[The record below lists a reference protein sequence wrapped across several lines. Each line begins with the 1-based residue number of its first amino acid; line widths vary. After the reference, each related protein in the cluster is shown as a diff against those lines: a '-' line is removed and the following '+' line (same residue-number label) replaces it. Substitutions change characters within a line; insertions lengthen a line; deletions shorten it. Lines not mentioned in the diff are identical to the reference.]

1 MTSVRV
7 IGCLQEALVGATGCS
22 DRSIARTL
30 NLLEL
35 QLTRMVT
42 RSVCPRS
49 FIKGSFF
56 SSLVST
62 YDCRDQRMQIYGDC
76 APAESSSERRSRV
89 GGDRG
94 HLGRVTRSSGSCRCA
109 LPCRAWCTPMSTR
122 GTMTTARHAP
132 SASSP
137 GPTTEPTSCAC
148 VRPQYLRLT

>member
-1 MTSVRV
+1 MFT
-7 IGCLQEALVGATGCS
+7 GGARRR
-22 DRSIARTL
+22 DRLLRSIDRPYVKPI
-30 NLLEL
+30 
-35 QLTRMVT
+35 RVT
-42 RSVCPRS
+42 VNKDGNTVGLSS
-49 FIKGSFF
+49 ILHQGQFF

-76 APAESSSERRSRV
+76 APAESSSERRSRI